1 MDEQEYK
8 NTYNEIN
15 PLKCVFEKAM
25 CSLKCSCS
33 RGQMFRLADRHGYA
47 CHSASHQARCRQ
59 LLDALRAHTQ
69 FVFKLRDIDGPLPHN
84 KEIRVQN
91 GGLLGLQKLLALGEA
106 EQVAD
111 VSALLDAAELRYP
124 DLQHLP
130 FDQLMPSITAYQA
143 RPKRRSKSKQKADD

>member
-8 NTYNEIN
+8 NTYNSVN

-25 CSLKCSCS
+25 CSLKCNCS

-47 CHSASHQARCRQ
+47 CHSATHQQMCGA
-59 LLDALRAHTQ
+59 LLDKLRAHTV

-91 GGLLGLQKLLALGEA
+91 GGLLGLQKLLSGMEQ
-106 EQVAD
+106 EQVDD
-111 VSALLDAAELRYP
+111 VSALMELLQVRYADLDR
-124 DLQHLP
+124 LP
-130 FDQLMPSITAYQA
+130 FSEIMQSVTAYQA
-143 RPKRRSKSKQKADD
+143 RPKRRSRATDKND